1 MFNAILSLVVVEEPQ
16 ALRTFA
22 SMAEREAEEPL
33 GLASGMVAPRLE
45 KLWKEMQTS
54 AEKELADERARST
67 ALSEELEAFKGL
79 PSGDLLGPLSPFS
92 LLWLS
97 SEATESRHFIR

>member
-1 MFNAILSLVVVEEPQ
+1 
-16 ALRTFA
+16 
-22 SMAEREAEEPL
+22 MAEREAEEPL
-33 GLASGMVAPRLE
+33 GLAPSGMVAPRLE

-79 PSGDLLGPLSPFS
+79 PSGRSLGLFEPFFT
-92 LLWLS
+92 
-97 SEATESRHFIR
+97 AVA